1 MAKVIICKSIMWLWL
16 KEVELKICQV
26 WNTIVFK
33 ESKICREYWVDVK
46 VDLNMVPKNPFFIS
60 SY

>member
-1 MAKVIICKSIMWLWL
+1 
-16 KEVELKICQV
+16 V